1 MPDVL
6 INQPGPGQ
14 SFTPPEEP
22 GRIGPLLHRIADDVR
37 VIARDEVEMARGAL
51 EHNVKS
57 ASIDAAVI
65 VIGAIVAL
73 IGLGFACTAAAVG
86 LAYALPLWA
95 SLLIFAGIYIVLGGI
110 IAGVAA
116 SKLKSAAKPDLRVPA
131 DEATR
136 TLRGMKESLH
146 A

>member
-6 INQPGPGQ
+6 INQPGP
-14 SFTPPEEP
+14 SFAPAEE

-37 VIARDEVEMARGAL
+37 VIARDEVEIARGVL
-51 EHNVKS
+51 EHNVKL
-57 ASIDAAVI
+57 ASVDAAVI
-65 VIGAIVAL
+65 VVGAIVAL

-86 LAYALPLWA
+86 LAYAIPLWA
-95 SLLIFAGIYIVLGGI
+95 SLLIFFAVYVVLGAVLAGI
-110 IAGVAA
+110 
-116 SKLKSAAKPDLRVPA
+116 AAKRLKHDAKPELRVPV

-136 TLRGMKESLH
+136 TLRGVKETIH

>member
-6 INQPGPGQ
+6 MNQPGET
-14 SFTPPEEP
+14 FMPPDEA

-37 VIARDEVEMARGAL
+37 VIARDEVEIARGAL

-57 ASIDAAVI
+57 ASIDAAAI

-86 LAYALPLWA
+86 LAHALPLWA

-110 IAGVAA
+110 VAGVAA
-116 SKLKSAAKPDLRVPA
+116 KKLKGAAKPDLRVPV

>member
-6 INQPGPGQ
+6 MNQPGD
-14 SFTPPEEP
+14 SFTPSEEA

-37 VIARDEVEMARGAL
+37 VIARDEVEIARGVL
-51 EHNVKS
+51 EHNVKL
-57 ASIDAAVI
+57 ASIDAAAI

-95 SLLIFAGIYIVLGGI
+95 SLLIFAGIYIILGGG
-110 IAGVAA
+110 IAAIAA
-116 SKLKSAAKPDLRVPA
+116 RKLKGAAKPDLRVPA